1 MKSFYHFLEGS
12 WSQDGPTVVWGGLHQ
27 TTEVQDE
34 KSEDHIETMQRLNV
48 TMDFT
53 TTKVLL

>member
-1 MKSFYHFLEGS
+1 MKSG
-12 WSQDGPTVVWGGLHQ
+12 WGGVHQ